1 MTKIVR
7 TQIPITYITRTNSI
21 ITTMKY
27 ATPVKTEQ
35 TGGLYARSFIAWALL
50 VRFERPAK

>member
-35 TGGLYARSFIAWALL
+35 TGGLYQVVLSLGHFW
-50 VRFERPAK
+50 

>member
-35 TGGLYARSFIAWALL
+35 TGGLYASSFNTWALL